1 MSVILPA
8 VCRGLLLFVSLIAAA
23 SARAQVSDD
32 DPELGPVYVDPGTPG
47 PEIKAL
53 YKTLVKR
60 LHPDANGGDR
70 SNEDRLREKATGRQ
84 IGDGNSDTH
93 RTLPR

>member
-47 PEIKAL
+47 QTVDK
-53 YKTLVKR
+53 
-60 LHPDANGGDR
+60 NGID
-70 SNEDRLREKATGRQ
+70 LATGRFV
-84 IGDGNSDTH
+84 GHYAS
-93 RTLPR
+93 L